1 MVREMTA
8 RMLEDAGYQVMSAG
22 SGQEALRA
30 MGDGRFDLLVTDL
43 TMPEM
48 SGRDLALRA
57 RSHRPDLP
65 VLFITG
71 HHAADL
77 EGLTS
82 SRATVLHKPYSPDVL
97 VSAAERL
104 LRGHGGRNRASLG
117 DSGRISSPP

>member
-1 MVREMTA
+1 MREMTA
-8 RMLEDAGYQVMSAG
+8 RMLEEAGYQVVSAA
-22 SGQEALRA
+22 SGQEALGA

-65 VLFITG
+65 ILFITG

-82 SRATVLHKPYSPDVL
+82 RRATVLHKPYSPDVL
-97 VSAAERL
+97 VTAAERL
-104 LRGHGGRNRASLG
+104 LSGQGARSRASLG
-117 DSGRISSPP
+117 DSGRISTQP